1 MLYNLTNINIAERE
15 KELATIK
22 VLGFTRKEVAAYIF
36 RETNILAFAGTLCGL
51 AVGVY
56 LHAFVVQTA
65 EVDMVMFGREI
76 APVSYVLSAV
86 LTMAF
91 AFIVNL
97 FMRRS
102 LARINMV
109 ESLKAPE

>member
-1 MLYNLTNINIAERE
+1 MLGI
-15 KELATIK
+15 
-22 VLGFTRKEVAAYIF
+22 
-36 RETNILAFAGTLCGL
+36 
-51 AVGVY
+51 Y

-76 APVSYVLSAV
+76 APISYVLSAV

-91 AFIVNL
+91 ALLINL
-97 FMRRS
+97 VMRRS